1 MLVIITPILLWG
13 CALWL
18 GWVAW
23 RRPGGEFRRG
33 LRISAG
39 HLGTMAPRILVAL
52 PMAAFLAELIPG
64 DLVGEWLGTTS
75 GWQGILLASGFGML
89 VPAGGMIAFPLALAL
104 LKVGVGLPQL
114 IAFLTAWSVFAIHR
128 VIAFEIPFL
137 GIQFA
142 ALRLASSVILAP
154 LSGLIATYVVPLT
167 AVGWPV

>member
-1 MLVIITPILLWG
+1 MLVIITPILMWG

-23 RRPGGEFRRG
+23 RRGDGEFRRG
-33 LRISAG
+33 LRVAAG
-39 HLGTMAPRILVAL
+39 YLGTMAPRILVAL
-52 PMAAFLAELIPG
+52 PMAAFLAELIPS
-64 DLVGEWLGTTS
+64 DVVGEWLGATS
-75 GWQGILLASGFGML
+75 GWRGILLASAVGML

-128 VIAFEIPFL
+128 VIAFEIPLL
-137 GIQFA
+137 GVQFA
-142 ALRLASSVILAP
+142 ALRLASSLVLAP

>member
-1 MLVIITPILLWG
+1 MLVIVTPILLWG

-23 RRPGGEFRRG
+23 RRQDDELRRG
-33 LRISAG
+33 LRIAAR

-52 PMAAFLAELIPG
+52 PMAGFLAELIPG
-64 DLVGEWLGTTS
+64 ELVGEWLGDAS
-75 GWQGILLASGFGML
+75 GWKGILLASAVGML

-104 LKVGVGLPQL
+104 FKLGVGLPQL

-137 GIQFA
+137 GTGFA
-142 ALRLASSVILAP
+142 MLRLASSVILAP
-154 LSGLIATYVVPLT
+154 CPASSP
-167 AVGWPV
+167 P

>member
-33 LRISAG
+33 LRIAAG

-52 PMAAFLAELIPG
+52 PMAVFLAELIPG
-64 DLVGEWLGTTS
+64 DLVGEWLGAAS

-89 VPAGGMIAFPLALAL
+89 VPAGGRIAFPLALAL
-104 LKVGVGLPQL
+104 FKVGVGLPQL

-128 VIAFEIPFL
+128 VIAFEVPLL

-154 LSGLIATYVVPLT
+154 LSGLIATIVVPLT
-167 AVGWPV
+167 AVRWPV